1 MLLGSLR
8 FFLVIFAVICLWV
21 LWQLPTSVKA
31 APEIG
36 LAALPD
42 ADLAALAEKHWRDGY
57 RETAISTLQYA
68 VDQAHSDAKSAQT
81 NTGMVQHLAL
91 TEQLLKE
98 YKATLSDEASLDGR
112 LLKMGSGAITG
123 NIDSWESM
131 AGSTVADLF
140 IVGDI
145 RDLIVEGLIAEDS
158 DELILTLSAV
168 GIATTVWPPADPAV
182 SMLKAARKS
191 QSISQPI
198 VNQLIKTGKAYK
210 QAPNAKTQAAFIDTV
225 KPLWD
230 MGNKCHSWSQFK
242 LLLKHSNKIDDVKT
256 INRMMSAGPQQAKQI
271 NTAFAVCHRSS
282 GAVKGLF
289 KLFNNAGQR
298 SCDAI
303 YAVLRKGPRGITWLA
318 KHPSLIARLS
328 KVAYKDASWAYN
340 AALRHYGKHMLWLR
354 NAAILCCLA
363 LIILCTPIKR
373 LLFRKKSN
381 ASTETP
387 SPRLPIRKIIIVAS
401 LIALTCVSLGGLGAA
416 LQGDPVQAW
425 QPSELGLSPRL
436 DIIQENT
443 RELRISMREYDSVDP
458 NDYLLRRT
466 CVPLISDDKGMQ
478 WIFCTRHA
486 LGLDW
491 PEIQDGDIDQLSI
504 IISKRGPN
512 PHSIRLRK
520 PIHLFAKDQRF
531 CLIPCPP
538 ELGSSRKPQAL
549 GEAILKTLH
558 AQQVKLLFVQASQ
571 QLKGAT
577 IGTYSVGPDSMAV
590 KLHAAEHDQARLG
603 DFLLSPDG
611 AFVGY
616 FITATLVRY
625 LPLQLH
631 TLTTYQVRHLDY
643 NQDGYYSQFVSD
655 VKALP

>member
-42 ADLAALAEKHWRDGY
+42 ADLASLAEKHWRDGY

-81 NTGMVQHLAL
+81 DTGMVQHLAL

-112 LLKMGSGAITG
+112 LWKMGSGAITG

-271 NTAFAVCHRSS
+271 NTAFAVCHRS
-282 GAVKGLF
+282 GDAVKGLF

-303 YAVLRKGPRGITWLA
+303 YAVLRKGPRGINWLA

-328 KVAYKDASWAYN
+328 KIAYKDASWAYD
-340 AALRHYGKHMLWLR
+340 AALRHYGKQMLRLQ
-354 NAAILCCLA
+354 NAAILLCLA
-363 LIILCTPIKR
+363 VIFMCTPLRR
-373 LLFRKKSN
+373 LIFRKRKNENKDNQSSQPSLKAKIFIIN
-381 ASTETP
+381 AVIFFS
-387 SPRLPIRKIIIVAS
+387 
-401 LIALTCVSLGGLGAA
+401 IALGGLIAVF
-416 LQGDPVQAW
+416 QEHPVQSWEAN
-425 QPSELGLSPRL
+425 ELGLSPRL

-443 RELRISMREYDSVDP
+443 RELRVSMREYDSVDP
-458 NDYLLRRT
+458 NDYLLRST

-531 CLIPCPP
+531 CLVPCPP
-538 ELGSSRKPQAL
+538 ELASSRKPQAL

-558 AQQVKLLFVQASQ
+558 AHQVKLLFVQASQ

-590 KLHAAEHDQARLG
+590 KLQVAEHDQARLG

-625 LPLQLH
+625 LPQKLH
-631 TLTTYQVRHLDY
+631 ALTTYQVRHLDY
-643 NQDGYYSQFVSD
+643 DQDGYYSQFVSD